1 VRLPV
6 ILDADIGGEPDDA
19 MALVIAAR
27 ELPEL
32 ALVVTSDEMSGQ
44 RARYARLLLDA
55 AGRPDVPVVAGR
67 QLSATPCFFAAGLTP
82 GSVAAQPDDVAAAVH
97 AACGRAG
104 GVARWVGLGPLSNLA
119 ALLSQEPGLARRL
132 FITQLT
138 GTVNRADPALPP
150 RNFRLDPGAAR
161 QVLTAAR
168 YLRLVR
174 FDTAGRPGCEITAA
188 TPVFRELA
196 RAAGAPAPPWTG
208 AGAPPWT
215 GAGGPPWTGAPA
227 SLWAGLLAAHCRQ
240 FFARYHPA
248 VLPAGPLALS
258 AALRFPFTSFAWA
271 VLTADAAGRL
281 SERRA
286 GRAML
291 LSQDSDYPALA
302 RWLQA
307 RLDPRPQPRA
317 RRQRVVPAAAS
328 PARGYPVP
336 AAPAAGYPPRA
347 GPSPAPIWNQTVVP
361 ALP

>member
-1 VRLPV
+1 VGLPV

-32 ALVVTSDEMSGQ
+32 TLVVTSDEMSGQ

-82 GSVAAQPDDVAAAVH
+82 GSVAVQPDDVAAAVR

-104 GVARWVGLGPLSNLA
+104 GVARWIGLGPLSNLA
-119 ALLSQEPGLARRL
+119 ALLSRDPGLARRL

-138 GTVNRADPALPP
+138 GTVNRADPALAP

-161 QVLTAAR
+161 QVLSAAR
-168 YLRLVR
+168 YLRLVG
-174 FDTAGRPGCEITAA
+174 FDTTGRPGCEITAA
-188 TPVFRELA
+188 TPVFRDLA
-196 RAAGAPAPPWTG
+196 GPAGAAGAPVP
-208 AGAPPWT
+208 
-215 GAGGPPWTGAPA
+215 
-227 SLWAGLLAAHCRQ
+227 LWAGLLASHCRQ

-271 VLTADAAGRL
+271 VLAADAAGRI
-281 SERRA
+281 SERRG
-286 GRAML
+286 GRAVL

-307 RLDPRPQPRA
+307 RLDPCPRPRA
-317 RRQRVVPAAAS
+317 GRRRVVPV
-328 PARGYPVP
+328 PAYPVP
-336 AAPAAGYPPRA
+336 AYPAAAYPAAGYPARA

-361 ALP
+361 ASP

>member
-1 VRLPV
+1 MGLPV

-32 ALVVTSDEMSGQ
+32 TLVLTSDEMSGQ
-44 RARYARLLLDA
+44 RARFARLLLDA

-82 GSVAAQPDDVAAAVH
+82 GSVVAQPDDVAAAVR

-104 GVARWVGLGPLSNLA
+104 GAARWIGLGPLSNLA
-119 ALLSQEPGLARRL
+119 ALLSRDPGLAQRL

-161 QVLTAAR
+161 QVLSAAR
-168 YLRLVR
+168 YLRLVG
-174 FDTAGRPGCEITAA
+174 FDAVGRPGCEITAA

-196 RAAGAPAPPWTG
+196 GAAGAPLPP
-208 AGAPPWT
+208 
-215 GAGGPPWTGAPA
+215 
-227 SLWAGLLAAHCRQ
+227 WAGLLASHCRQ

-248 VLPAGPLALS
+248 VLPADPLALS
-258 AALRFPFTSFAWA
+258 AALRLPFTPFAWT
-271 VLTADAAGRL
+271 VLTADAAGRI
-281 SERRA
+281 SERRG
-286 GRAML
+286 GRAVL
-291 LSQDSDYPALA
+291 LSQDIDYPAFA

-307 RLDPRPQPRA
+307 RLDPRPRPQA
-317 RRQRVVPAAAS
+317 GRRRVL
-328 PARGYPVP
+328 PVP
-336 AAPAAGYPPRA
+336 A
-347 GPSPAPIWNQTVVP
+347 
-361 ALP
+361 

>member
-1 VRLPV
+1 MGLPV

-32 ALVVTSDEMSGQ
+32 TLVVTSDEMSGQ

-67 QLSATPCFFAAGLTP
+67 QLSATPCFFAVGLTP
-82 GSVAAQPDDVAAAVH
+82 GSVAVQPDDVAAAVR
-97 AACGRAG
+97 AACERAG
-104 GVARWVGLGPLSNLA
+104 GVARWIGLGPLSNLA
-119 ALLSQEPGLARRL
+119 ALLSRDPGLARRL

-138 GTVNRADPALPP
+138 GTVNRADPALAP

-161 QVLTAAR
+161 QVLSAAR
-168 YLRLVR
+168 YLRLVG

-196 RAAGAPAPPWTG
+196 GAAGAPVP
-208 AGAPPWT
+208 
-215 GAGGPPWTGAPA
+215 
-227 SLWAGLLAAHCRQ
+227 LWAGLLASHCRQ

-271 VLTADAAGRL
+271 VLAADGAGRI
-281 SERRA
+281 SERRG
-286 GRAML
+286 GRAVL

-307 RLDPRPQPRA
+307 RLDPRPRA
-317 RRQRVVPAAAS
+317 GRRRVL
-328 PARGYPVP
+328 PVP
-336 AAPAAGYPPRA
+336 AYSAAGHPAAGYPARA

-361 ALP
+361 ASP

>member
-1 VRLPV
+1 MGLPV

-32 ALVVTSDEMSGQ
+32 TLVLTSDEMSGQ
-44 RARYARLLLDA
+44 RARFARLLLDA

-82 GSVAAQPDDVAAAVH
+82 GSVVAQPDDVAAAVR

-104 GVARWVGLGPLSNLA
+104 GAARWIGLGPLSNLA
-119 ALLSQEPGLARRL
+119 ALLSRDPGLAQRL

-161 QVLTAAR
+161 QVLSAAR
-168 YLRLVR
+168 YLRLVG
-174 FDTAGRPGCEITAA
+174 FDAVGRPGCEITAA

-196 RAAGAPAPPWTG
+196 GPAQ
-208 AGAPPWT
+208 
-215 GAGGPPWTGAPA
+215 GGTGAPVPP
-227 SLWAGLLAAHCRQ
+227 WAGLLASHCRQ

-248 VLPAGPLALS
+248 VLPADPLALS
-258 AALRFPFTSFAWA
+258 AALRLPFTPFAWT
-271 VLTADAAGRL
+271 VLTADAAGRI
-281 SERRA
+281 SECRG
-286 GRAML
+286 GRAVL
-291 LSQDSDYPALA
+291 LSQDIDYPAFA

-307 RLDPRPQPRA
+307 RLDPRPRPQAGRH
-317 RRQRVVPAAAS
+317 RVVP
-328 PARGYPVP
+328 VP
-336 AAPAAGYPPRA
+336 A
-347 GPSPAPIWNQTVVP
+347 
-361 ALP
+361 